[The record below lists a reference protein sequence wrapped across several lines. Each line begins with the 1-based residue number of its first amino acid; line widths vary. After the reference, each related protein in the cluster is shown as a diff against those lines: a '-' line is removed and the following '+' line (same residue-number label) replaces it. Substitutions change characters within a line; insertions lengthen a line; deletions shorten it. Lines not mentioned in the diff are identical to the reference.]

1 MAKKKATTTRAGAG
15 RTAKKKTSTR
25 KKTTR
30 KKATRKQ
37 AATRDEGGRFL
48 PGVSGNPSG
57 RPPGVKIAD
66 VIRRTLAE
74 DPDRVAYL
82 VKSWISLA
90 AEDVQFAKMLLE
102 RNEGKVPDE
111 IAGTIATTSLS
122 PDQWERVNATIAA
135 LTPAGED
142 D

>member
-1 MAKKKATTTRAGAG
+1 MAKKATTKRAGAG

-37 AATRDEGGRFL
+37 AGTRDEAGRFL

-57 RPPGVKIAD
+57 RPPGIKIAD
-66 VIRRTLAE
+66 VIRKTLAD
-74 DPDRVAYL
+74 DPDQVAAL
-82 VKSWISLA
+82 VRSWISLA

-111 IAGTIATTSLS
+111 IAGAIVTSTLS
-122 PDQWERVNATIAA
+122 PDQMERVNATLAA
-135 LTPAGED
+135 LTRRGED
-142 D
+142 